1 MTDIQQAA
9 GPHGNPA
16 AASGGQMNASASG
29 NLFVIAAPSGAGK
42 TSLVRALLAVD
53 PRLTVSVSHT
63 TREPRPGET
72 DGQDYHFTT
81 LTHFRELIENERLLE
96 HAEVHGNCYGTA
108 RDQVDAALQAGRDV
122 ILEIDWQGARQI
134 RERFPACLL
143 IFILPPSRE
152 ALLERLRARGQDS
165 AEVIARRIANAR
177 GEIAHAHEFDY
188 LVVND
193 VFEDAREDLA
203 AIVRSV
209 RLAIHNQRPRQA
221 ELLSQLLQD

>member
-1 MTDIQQAA
+1 MADIQQPA
-9 GPHGNPA
+9 GLPETISACSGMEQP
-16 AASGGQMNASASG
+16 ASGNG

-42 TSLVRALLAVD
+42 TSLVRALMAAD
-53 PRLTVSVSHT
+53 SRLTVSVSHT
-63 TREPRPGET
+63 TRDPRPGEIN
-72 DGQDYHFTT
+72 GEHYHFTT
-81 LTHFRELIENERLLE
+81 LAHFHQLIASERLLE
-96 HAEVHGNCYGTA
+96 HAEVHGNCYGTS
-108 RDQVDAALQAGRDV
+108 RDQVDAALSAGRDV

-143 IFILPPSRE
+143 VFILPPSRE
-152 ALLERLRARGQDS
+152 ALLQRLKARGQDS

-193 VFEDAREDLA
+193 VFEVAREDLA

-209 RLAIHNQRPRQA
+209 RLAIRNQSPRQA
-221 ELLSQLLQD
+221 ELLRQLLQE